1 MLCSIDVRRRRV
13 RLEGLVLAF
22 RRGLHALRKPT
33 AQPAVAERAVA
44 DNPFGTRRCDGTGD
58 GVEILVAEVQVSQ
71 VLCDGPFPWLRAA
84 PTYAASGFSMD
95 TGRNL
100 EKLTKVF
107 LVGALVEFTAYGC

>member
-1 MLCSIDVRRRRV
+1 MSGDGVKTLSPLNLRFGGGSML
-13 RLEGLVLAF
+13 F
-22 RRGLHALRKPT
+22 TKPT

-44 DNPFGTRRCDGTGD
+44 DDPFGTRRCDGTGD

-95 TGRNL
+95 TGGNL
-100 EKLTKVF
+100 AKLTKVF